1 MPILG
6 MKFGNF
12 KGEETALL
20 AVLENGSIS
29 VNILKRQSL
38 NDLHKVNINKD
49 LFNFKRPAAYVECVK
64 REKHHSKGT
73 IYILLLKHSLTDHT
87 FFYRNLPKVQA

>member
-1 MPILG
+1 MSISVVPHLLQRPILG
-6 MKFGNF
+6 IRFGNF

-38 NDLHKVNINKD
+38 NDLHKVKVNKD

-64 REKHHSKGT
+64 REKQHSKGR
-73 IYILLLKHSLTDHT
+73 YSGAR
-87 FFYRNLPKVQA
+87 FC